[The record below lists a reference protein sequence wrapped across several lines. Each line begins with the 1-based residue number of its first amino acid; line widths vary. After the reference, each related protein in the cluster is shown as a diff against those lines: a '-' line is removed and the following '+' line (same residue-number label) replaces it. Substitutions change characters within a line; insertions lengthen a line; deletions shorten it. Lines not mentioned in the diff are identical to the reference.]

1 MAKYPSLSD
10 RSFLGHLFSPKR
22 NPKPTGLR
30 KTSLTGLK
38 GGRNKG
44 RLTSFNR
51 MSAVNQETLKRAGM
65 RDQYLRGETTLADAK
80 RALRPQAIQLG
91 VAKPVRR
98 RGPIQAIIRTP
109 LDARV
114 AAHLKYTIRAEGKPV
129 NPFTVDRHVQYI
141 PDDVLPDVETW
152 DYGQIKYAARAGS
165 EYETVIDGH
174 QTNPFWYH

>member
-1 MAKYPSLSD
+1 MAKHPSLSD
-10 RSFLGHLFSPKR
+10 RTFLGHLFSPKR

-30 KTSLTGLK
+30 KTSLTGLR
-38 GGRNKG
+38 GGRNKA
-44 RLTSFNR
+44 RLAAYNR
-51 MSAVNQETLKRAGM
+51 MDPVKQELLKRAGM
-65 RDQYLRGETTLADAK
+65 RDQYLRGEATLAEAK

-98 RGPIQAIIRTP
+98 RGPIQVVIRTP

-114 AAHLKYTIRAEGKPV
+114 AAHLKYVIRSENKPL
-129 NPFTVDRHVQYI
+129 NPFAVDRNVGFI

-152 DYGQIKYAARAGS
+152 DYGQIKWAARTGS

-174 QTNPFWYH
+174 QSNPFWYH